1 MVRLEAEGA
10 ADAAQADEGNGADED
25 DAAAQA
31 VSQRAK
37 HHLPQHGPRQRGHAD
52 AGLRPFELMLRVQGV
67 EDILHQVND
76 EEDVCVGQ
84 EADARHEHLQWA
96 GGQGGSVAACGN
108 PRSNAAASK
117 GSLATQHWQGR
128 WAETHLENSHGG
140 IP

>member
-76 EEDVCVGQ
+76 EEDVCVRQ
-84 EADARHEHLQWA
+84 EADARHKHLQWA
-96 GGQGGSVAACGN
+96 GGPGRERGGLRKSAFK
-108 PRSNAAASK
+108 RSCQQRKSCHAT
-117 GSLATQHWQGR
+117 LAG
-128 WAETHLENSHGG
+128 ALG
-140 IP
+140 